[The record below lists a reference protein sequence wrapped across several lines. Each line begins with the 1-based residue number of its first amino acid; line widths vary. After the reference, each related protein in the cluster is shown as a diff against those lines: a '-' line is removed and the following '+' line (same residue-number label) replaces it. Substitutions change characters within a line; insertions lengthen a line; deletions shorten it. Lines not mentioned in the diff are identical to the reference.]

1 MTDSKLPSGIDR
13 VVGQRIRWRR
23 RELKLTQE
31 RLGELLELTFQQV
44 QKYEKGVNRVS
55 AGRLYEIAGV
65 LGVPISYF
73 FEGAEEFLDAEHA
86 EFAEDEDEP
95 HAPVMTPETLELISA
110 FHKIEDV
117 SLRKSLLNT
126 VRAHRPAMANS
137 INQASIKAGRP
148 RSQAGRPGRDA
159 LPGGHAAH
167 KGGIMPQSEQNIR

>member
-126 VRAHRPAMANS
+126 VRAA
-137 INQASIKAGRP
+137 ASAFDS
-148 RSQAGRPGRDA
+148 RSSAD
-159 LPGGHAAH
+159 
-167 KGGIMPQSEQNIR
+167 

>member
-31 RLGELLELTFQQV
+31 RLGELLDLTFQQV

-65 LGVPISYF
+65 LGVPINYF
-73 FEGAEEFLDAEHA
+73 FEGAEEFLEAEQS
-86 EFAEDEDEP
+86 EFADDEDEP

-110 FHKIEDV
+110 FQKIEDV

-126 VRAHRPAMANS
+126 VRAAASAFDNRPD
-137 INQASIKAGRP
+137 
-148 RSQAGRPGRDA
+148 RD
-159 LPGGHAAH
+159 
-167 KGGIMPQSEQNIR
+167 

>member
-126 VRAHRPAMANS
+126 VRAA
-137 INQASIKAGRP
+137 ASAFDN
-148 RSQAGRPGRDA
+148 RSSAD
-159 LPGGHAAH
+159 
-167 KGGIMPQSEQNIR
+167 

>member
-31 RLGELLELTFQQV
+31 HLGELLELTFQQV

-73 FEGAEEFLDAEHA
+73 FEGAEEFLEAEQA
-86 EFAEDEDEP
+86 EFAEDQDEP
-95 HAPVMTPETLELISA
+95 HAPVMTPEMLELISA
-110 FHKIEDV
+110 FQKIEDL

-126 VRAHRPAMANS
+126 VRAA
-137 INQASIKAGRP
+137 ASAFDN
-148 RSQAGRPGRDA
+148 RSGED
-159 LPGGHAAH
+159 
-167 KGGIMPQSEQNIR
+167 